1 MDENTFVLDTQKSY
15 KKNFLGRVKNA
26 VSCATLFSGL
36 FSVFGIV
43 SFIAGIAN
51 RTWQDIGMASFV
63 KQGILYVSVLC
74 IFISLLKL
82 LIDEQPFSGT
92 LTWCIRIISVLY
104 LAGSVVLPRLSGY
117 RSSGFDLFS
126 GKNFTLIDGSSLFL
140 GLLLFVL
147 SVLIREGFRMQTE
160 IDEML

>member
-1 MDENTFVLDTQKSY
+1 MEQNTFQLDTQTSN
-15 KKNFLGRVKNA
+15 KKNFLDKVKGA

-36 FSVFGIV
+36 FSIAGIV
-43 SFIAGIAN
+43 SFIAGIAD
-51 RTWQDIGMASFV
+51 RAWQEMGVASFV
-63 KQGILYVSVLC
+63 KQGIFYISVLC
-74 IFISLLKL
+74 IFISLLKI
-82 LIDEQPFSGT
+82 LIDEQPFSNT

-126 GKNFTLIDGSSLFL
+126 GKDFTLIDGSSLFL

-160 IDEML
+160 IDEIL